1 MTKQIETAIVHEQVS
16 DSEFGPPLPKPENVN
31 LETGKFDKTE
41 EDEWIVKPVLTYVLW
56 SKNLKIFD
64 K

>member
-41 EDEWIVKPVLTYVLW
+41 EDEWIVKPVLTYVL
-56 SKNLKIFD
+56 
-64 K
+64 